1 MDVATGE
8 IILLDVQAKHSI
20 ANASEPI
27 CFVYEN
33 KVEKQ
38 TTAYGQDAN
47 AYNEP
52 MPNARPALPL
62 QLH

>member
-8 IILLDVQAKHSI
+8 IILLDVQAKHSV

-27 CFVYEN
+27 RFVYEN

-38 TTAYGQDAN
+38 TTAYGQDAMHITN
-47 AYNEP
+47 QCQ
-52 MPNARPALPL
+52 MRVRHSPL